1 MNSVMYD
8 HATLSARWATT
19 ARAACTASRTSAAV
33 AHCCAWCRLLC
44 LDLTNPLSLSSTSN
58 PLTSIHPLLPSFSPP
73 RPLLSNG
80 EAAPADTLPCTVF
93 GPTCDGLDTLLTD
106 YALPELQV
114 TAITAGLQAIAW
126 LRSVGA
132 AGYGLYCTARCR
144 LKHCR

>member
-1 MNSVMYD
+1 MSDRMFGSYECQGVG
-8 HATLSARWATT
+8 RGT
-19 ARAACTASRTSAAV
+19 AFVVC
-33 AHCCAWCRLLC
+33 
-44 LDLTNPLSLSSTSN
+44 
-58 PLTSIHPLLPSFSPP
+58 
-73 RPLLSNG
+73 
-80 EAAPADTLPCTVF
+80 DTLPCTVF

>member
-1 MNSVMYD
+1 MVPP
-8 HATLSARWATT
+8 
-19 ARAACTASRTSAAV
+19 AV
-33 AHCCAWCRLLC
+33 P
-44 LDLTNPLSLSSTSN
+44 DLTNPLSLSSTSN